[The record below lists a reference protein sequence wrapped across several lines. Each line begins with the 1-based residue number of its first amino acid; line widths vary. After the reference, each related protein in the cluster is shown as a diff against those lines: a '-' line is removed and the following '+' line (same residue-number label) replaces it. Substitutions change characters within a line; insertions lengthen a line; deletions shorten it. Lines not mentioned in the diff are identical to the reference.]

1 MSFFSWKTIKLI
13 IPTLLSF
20 RRGCIKLS
28 QRLFS
33 WVENQNDK
41 LSQYFIKI
49 VESVFETKAVWL
61 PSKHFQIKKD
71 SIDPF
76 QNKKPFNK
84 LLLLNKN
91 FPGINLKE
99 KYQISNCIFEP
110 LFLNFLLPVLVPFC
124 NKLTSLLRYHTR
136 LD

>member
-1 MSFFSWKTIKLI
+1 VSFFSRKTIKLI

-20 RRGCIKLS
+20 KRGCIKLS

-33 WVENQNDK
+33 WVENDK
-41 LSQYFIKI
+41 LSRYFIKI

-61 PSKHFQIKKD
+61 NSKHFQIKKD
-71 SIDPF
+71 TIDPF

-99 KYQISNCIFEP
+99 KYQISNGIFEP
-110 LFLNFLLPVLVPFC
+110 LFLNFLLKVLVSFY
-124 NKLTSLLRYHTR
+124 NKLASLLR
-136 LD
+136 